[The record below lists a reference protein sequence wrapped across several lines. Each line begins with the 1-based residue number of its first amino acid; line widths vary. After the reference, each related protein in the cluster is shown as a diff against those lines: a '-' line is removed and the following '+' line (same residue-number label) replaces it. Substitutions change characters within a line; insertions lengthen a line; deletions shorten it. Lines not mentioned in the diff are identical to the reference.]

1 MNGQECWG
9 IFRERAHSP
18 GREFD
23 DAEIL
28 RLTGKHLDAMGFH
41 VSLKAPDELPTR
53 TVSELPPAVFMMCEQ
68 TGILEQLRQ
77 WEQRGARIVNNPL
90 SVLNTYRE
98 GMTWLLDQAH
108 VAVPV
113 SQIIPASASSLTCD
127 GPVWVKRGDVHST
140 QDGDVT
146 FAAGA
151 HEATQALRRLAARGV
166 RSAVVQDHMPGDLIK
181 FYGIGRQGLL
191 PRDGPWFRWFY
202 HKDQRVAGHPFD
214 PEKLADLAR
223 RAASALGLE
232 IYGGDAIVSEGGTTT
247 VIDLNAWPSFALY
260 REEAAERIAS
270 YLAER
275 FLGGQPS

>member
-1 MNGQECWG
+1 VNGRECWG

-23 DAEIL
+23 DGEIL

-41 VSLKAPDELPTR
+41 VSLMAPNDLPAS
-53 TVSELPPAVFMMCEQ
+53 VSGPPPVVFMMCEQ

-77 WEQRGARIVNNPL
+77 WEQRGACIVNSPL
-90 SVLNTYRE
+90 SILNTYRE
-98 GMTWLLDQAH
+98 RMVWLLDQAH
-108 VAVPV
+108 IAAPV
-113 SQIIPASASSLTCD
+113 SRIVPTSTSSLTYTS
-127 GPVWVKRGDVHST
+127 PVWVKRGDVHST

-146 FAAGA
+146 FASDE
-151 HEATQALRRLAARGV
+151 HEAKRALRLLAARDV
-166 RSAVVQDHMPGDLIK
+166 QSAVIQDHIPGDLIK
-181 FYGIGRQGLL
+181 FYGIGRQGLV
-191 PRDGPWFRWFY
+191 PRDDPWFRWFY
-202 HKDQRVAGHPFD
+202 HKDQHIAGHPFD

-232 IYGGDAIVSEGGTTT
+232 IYGGDMIVSEGGTAT

-270 YLAER
+270 YLTER
-275 FLGGQPS
+275 FSEGHAS

>member
-41 VSLKAPDELPTR
+41 VSLKAPDDLPTQ
-53 TVSELPPAVFMMCEQ
+53 VSGPPPVVFMMCEQ
-68 TGILEQLRQ
+68 TGILELLRQ
-77 WEQRGARIVNNPL
+77 WEQRGARIVNSPVA
-90 SVLNTYRE
+90 VLNTYRE
-98 GMTWLLDQAH
+98 RMTMLLDQAH

-113 SQIIPASASSLTCD
+113 SRIVPTKAASFTCD
-127 GPVWVKRGDVHST
+127 SPVWVKRGDVHST

-151 HEATQALRRLAARGV
+151 PKANQALRLLAARGV
-166 RSAVVQDHMPGDLIK
+166 RSAVVQDHIPGDLIK
-181 FYGIGRQGLL
+181 FYGIGQDELL
-191 PRDGPWFRWFY
+191 PRDGPWFQWFY
-202 HKDQRVAGHPFD
+202 HKDQHVVGHPFD
-214 PEKLADLAR
+214 PDKVAGLAR
-223 RAASALGLE
+223 HAASALGLE
-232 IYGGDAIVSEGGTTT
+232 IYGGDAIVSEGGAMTI
-247 VIDLNAWPSFALY
+247 IDLNAWPSFALY

-275 FLGGQPS
+275 FLGGHPS

>member
-1 MNGQECWG
+1 
-9 IFRERAHSP
+9 
-18 GREFD
+18 
-23 DAEIL
+23 
-28 RLTGKHLDAMGFH
+28 
-41 VSLKAPDELPTR
+41 VSR
-53 TVSELPPAVFMMCEQ
+53 
-68 TGILEQLRQ
+68 
-77 WEQRGARIVNNPL
+77 
-90 SVLNTYRE
+90 
-98 GMTWLLDQAH
+98 
-108 VAVPV
+108 
-113 SQIIPASASSLTCD
+113 IIPTNTSGLTCT

-151 HEATQALRRLAARGV
+151 HEAQQALRLLAARGV
-166 RSAVVQDHMPGDLIK
+166 RSAVVQDHIPGDLIK
-181 FYGIGRQGLL
+181 FYGIGRERLL

-202 HKDQRVAGHPFD
+202 HKGQHVAGHPFD

-232 IYGGDAIVSEGGTTT
+232 VYGGDVIVSEAGTAT

>member
-41 VSLKAPDELPTR
+41 VSLKAPDDLPTQ
-53 TVSELPPAVFMMCEQ
+53 VSGPPPVVFMMCEQ
-68 TGILEQLRQ
+68 TGILELLRQ
-77 WEQRGARIVNNPL
+77 WEQRGARIVNSPVA
-90 SVLNTYRE
+90 VLNTYRE
-98 GMTWLLDQAH
+98 RMTMLLDQAH

-113 SQIIPASASSLTCD
+113 SRIVPTKAASFTCD
-127 GPVWVKRGDVHST
+127 SPVWVKRGDVHST

-151 HEATQALRRLAARGV
+151 PKANQALRLLAARGV
-166 RSAVVQDHMPGDLIK
+166 RSAVVQDHIPGDLIK
-181 FYGIGRQGLL
+181 FYGIGRDELL
-191 PRDGPWFRWFY
+191 PRDSPWFQWFY
-202 HKDQRVAGHPFD
+202 HKDQHVIGHPFD
-214 PEKLADLAR
+214 PDKMAGLAR
-223 RAASALGLE
+223 HAASALGLE
-232 IYGGDAIVSEGGTTT
+232 IYGGDAIVSEGGAMTI
-247 VIDLNAWPSFALY
+247 IDLNAWPSFALY

-275 FLGGQPS
+275 FLGGHPS

>member
-28 RLTGKHLDAMGFH
+28 RLTAKHLDAMGFH
-41 VSLKAPDELPTR
+41 VSLKTPEDLPAR
-53 TVSELPPAVFMMCEQ
+53 VSGPPPAVFMMCEQ

-77 WEQRGARIVNNPL
+77 WEQHGARIVNSPV

-98 GMTWLLDQAH
+98 RMTVLLDQAH
-108 VAVPV
+108 VAA
-113 SQIIPASASSLTCD
+113 PASRIVPTSTTSFTCD
-127 GPVWVKRGDVHST
+127 GPVWVKRGDVHSM

-151 HEATQALRRLAARGV
+151 QEANQTLRRLVARSV
-166 RSAVVQDHMPGDLIK
+166 RSAVVQDHIPGDLIK
-181 FYGIGRQGLL
+181 FYGIGRDELL
-191 PRDGPWFRWFY
+191 PRDGAWFQWFY
-202 HKDQRVAGHPFD
+202 HKDQHLAGHPFD
-214 PEKLADLAR
+214 PEKMAGLAR
-223 RAASALGLE
+223 QAASALGLE
-232 IYGGDAIVSEGGTTT
+232 IYGGDAIVSEGGAMT

-260 REEAAERIAS
+260 REKAAERIAS
-270 YLAER
+270 YLAEQ
-275 FLGGQPS
+275 FLGGHQS

>member
-41 VSLKAPDELPTR
+41 VSFKAPEELPAR
-53 TVSELPPAVFMMCEQ
+53 VSGPPPVVFMMCEQ

-77 WEQRGARIVNNPL
+77 WEQHGTCIVNSPV

-98 GMTWLLDQAH
+98 RMTVLLDQAH

-113 SQIIPASASSLTCD
+113 SRIVPTSTASFTCD

-151 HEATQALRRLAARGV
+151 PEANQALRRLVTRGV
-166 RSAVVQDHMPGDLIK
+166 RSAVVQDHIPGDLIK
-181 FYGIGRQGLL
+181 FYGIGRDELL
-191 PRDGPWFRWFY
+191 PRDGPWFQWFY
-202 HKDQRVAGHPFD
+202 HKDQHVAGHPFD
-214 PEKLADLAR
+214 PEKMAGLAR
-223 RAASALGLE
+223 QAASALGLE
-232 IYGGDAIVSEGGTTT
+232 IFGGDAIVSEGGAMT

-275 FLGGQPS
+275 FLGGHPS